1 MALPSPSCLTAQLHF
16 LARNPKYEYEKPYTL
31 RYIPSPKDGLSQSN
45 IDRVQHE
52 VKFNDLRLRSLDY
65 SECGFTV
72 TDCSS
77 TLQYDDYA
85 DTDKIEK
92 IHAPEVMVA
101 TSEAG
106 SGSRLLMYD
115 VDHTY
120 EGGRAIIQETF
131 GGEADAILAR
141 RWHLDIQA
149 LSSVS
154 LASVVPEAYL
164 PSTRL
169 PRDSATSVSAQHH
182 IWNHPHHAVIGL
194 TRWLA
199 SVWHPLRGPLVD
211 WPLALCDA
219 QTVDF
224 ARDTMAG
231 DVVDRDH
238 VFENTQVHFNEGQ
251 RWFYLSNQLP
261 TELLIFKNADSQ
273 EPLGANPGV
282 PHASFDNPITSK
294 GDFRRESIEMR
305 VLVQWD

>member
-141 RWHLDIQA
+141 RWQCLPWF
-149 LSSVS
+149 
-154 LASVVPEAYL
+154 PEHIYHRL
-164 PSTRL
+164 GCPETL
-169 PRDSATSVSAQHH
+169 PRLFLHIHH
-182 IWNHPHHAVIGL
+182 KWNHPHHAVIGL
-194 TRWLA
+194 TRCLA